1 METHSNW
8 LKVSLIVGLLLT
20 AAVGL
25 AFWMLQASDAEG
37 PTYEVRFEQS
47 VAGLLKGSGVTLQG
61 VPVGLVSEVRLD
73 SENPGRVIVRFVL
86 TNDTTL
92 RRGVKASID
101 RSLLD
106 GSAKLSLSGGTN
118 RDPALAALPGQP
130 FPIVPAKGGGLLGD
144 GPADLMA
151 KVSSNAESISKRL
164 DPAGLRSIE
173 KHLDDLA
180 RSSQSWNGKVDR
192 VAGRLPRTERI
203 DAVAKQIADTGAG
216 AARLRRRLEG
226 SRGDIR
232 ERLTRSLNAA
242 DKSAVSFGQSVSRAR
257 PQIRKLEADV
267 RHVTETVRSLRGPVG
282 RARDAAKRI
291 EQGGL
296 GPTKLPDFKP
306 STAGG
311 SSETGTPAKK
321 IGSKQ

>member
-20 AAVGL
+20 AAVGF
-25 AFWMLQASDAEG
+25 AFWLLQASDAEG

-47 VAGLLKGSGVTLQG
+47 VGGLLKGSGVTLQG
-61 VPVGLVSEVRLD
+61 LPVGLVSEVRLD
-73 SENPGRVIVRFVL
+73 SENPELVIVRFVL
-86 TNDTTL
+86 TTDTVL

-118 RDPALAALPGQP
+118 RDPALAASPGQP

-144 GPADLMA
+144 GPADLIA

-180 RSSQSWNGKVDR
+180 RRSQTWEGDADR
-192 VAGRLPRTERI
+192 IAEQVTRTDRIGALGDQMAKAGS
-203 DAVAKQIADTGAG
+203 GAEH
-216 AARLRRRLEG
+216 LRRRIEG
-226 SRGDIR
+226 SRESLHDNINR
-232 ERLTRSLNAA
+232 RLNDANRT
-242 DKSAVSFGQSVSRAR
+242 AVSLGESITRAR
-257 PQIRKLEADV
+257 PRLKQLEDDA
-267 RHVTETVRSLRGPVG
+267 RHVTETVRSVREPVRRVG
-282 RARDAAKRI
+282 DAATRI
-291 EQGGL
+291 EQEGL
-296 GPTKLPDFKP
+296 GSTKLPDYVP
-306 STAGG
+306 PPAVRSR
-311 SSETGTPAKK
+311 TPAR
-321 IGSKQ
+321 IGRSSR